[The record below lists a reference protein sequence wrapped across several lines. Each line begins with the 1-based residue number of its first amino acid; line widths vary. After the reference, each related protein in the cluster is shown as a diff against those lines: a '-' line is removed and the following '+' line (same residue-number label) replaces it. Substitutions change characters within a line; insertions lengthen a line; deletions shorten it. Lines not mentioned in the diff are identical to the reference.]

1 ASGGELS
8 RISLAISVVSS
19 DSEYTPTLIFDEV
32 DVGISGAVAEVVGQK
47 LKQLSQ
53 HYQIICITHLAQVAA
68 FGHQH
73 LRVQKSQDKEGA
85 QTTVT
90 QLSNNQRVD
99 EIARILGGS
108 TITDKTRTAAAEMIS
123 LSVQKTTH

>member
-1 ASGGELS
+1 MASHNHHFLKCKSFLS
-8 RISLAISVVSS
+8 GYGMIV
-19 DSEYTPTLIFDEV
+19 
-32 DVGISGAVAEVVGQK
+32 
-47 LKQLSQ
+47 
-53 HYQIICITHLAQVAA
+53 THLAQVAA

-99 EIARILGGS
+99 EIVQPYVIPFIHAQANNFTFQQDNARPQ
-108 TITDKTRTAAAEMIS
+108 RTAITA
-123 LSVQKTTH
+123 V

>member
-1 ASGGELS
+1 
-8 RISLAISVVSS
+8 
-19 DSEYTPTLIFDEV
+19 LIFDEV

-73 LRVQKSQDKEGA
+73 LRVQKAQEQSGA
-85 QTTVT
+85 QTTVA
-90 QLSNNQRVD
+90 QLSDDQRVD

-108 TITDKTRTAAAEMIS
+108 IITDKTRTAAAEMIS
-123 LSVQKTTH
+123 LSV

>member
-1 ASGGELS
+1 
-8 RISLAISVVSS
+8 
-19 DSEYTPTLIFDEV
+19 LIFDEV

-108 TITDKTRTAAAEMIS
+108 TITDKTKTVAEEMIK
-123 LSVQKTTH
+123 LSV